1 MQYGT
6 AIYSQDVVCV
16 GTAERA
22 STAELLDRAR
32 AGEDSAWPELMNR
45 YARVILVATRSV
57 RLCEADAAD
66 VAQTCWLALYRKLSS
81 IRDPEA
87 LGAWLY
93 TTARRH
99 SLAIV
104 AARERECH
112 PADWDS
118 VLDRAWGPGTPPG
131 PGGVEERVLADERLR
146 ALASAFAG
154 LPERCQWVLA
164 VHSGLCGLDSAA
176 VARMLGLARGSI
188 AKTRTRC
195 VDVLWR
201 RFARLQSEGENR

>member
-6 AIYSQDVVCV
+6 AVYA
-16 GTAERA
+16 AEAGRPAAPDGA
-22 STAELLDRAR
+22 STASLIMRAR
-32 AGEDSAWPELMNR
+32 AGDGAAWPELMNR
-45 YARVILVATRSV
+45 YARVILVATRQV

-66 VAQTCWLALYRKLSS
+66 VAQTCWLALYRKLAT

-104 AARERECH
+104 AARDRECH
-112 PADWDS
+112 PNDWDT
-118 VLDRAWGPGTPPG
+118 VLDRAWGAAGG
-131 PGGVEERVLADERLR
+131 PSTSRVEERVLADERMR

-188 AKTRTRC
+188 AKTRARC

-201 RFARLQSEGENR
+201 RFARLQSDGADR